1 MIRRRTVKIVSRR
14 WALRAAAVIVA
25 VPLALLL
32 AGAVYL
38 WTLPGVGDAEA
49 RVRAILA
56 AHRGVLVAAPPPR
69 RLGEAVVAIE
79 DEHFYSNVAVN
90 IADGAGRAA
99 LATLQRGGDPGG
111 STIGQ
116 QLAKMLYPHGGG
128 LGGTLEEIGLAV
140 KLSLDYSSSEV
151 LAMYL
156 NAAYF
161 GNGYWGEGAAAR
173 GYFGSSPRRLTW
185 TQAAM
190 LAGLLQAPS
199 AYDPVRHPRLAR
211 SRRHLVVDQLV
222 DNRYLSP
229 ARGRAVLAEPLGL
242 RRYGRQESP
251 ASPAPQASARSQ

>member
-56 AHRGVLVAAPPPR
+56 AHRGALVAAPPPR

-128 LGGTLEEIGLAV
+128 LGWDPGRDRAGGEALARLLE
-140 KLSLDYSSSEV
+140 SEV

-161 GNGYWGEGAAAR
+161 GNGYWGEEAAAR